1 MTDMTDLTVMRDMA
15 NMEDMAEMAS
25 MREKPGITK
34 MSDIMADA
42 TLQGK
47 ISFLC

>member
-1 MTDMTDLTVMRDMA
+1 MTDLTVMRDMA
-15 NMEDMAEMAS
+15 NIVDMAKMA
-25 MREKPGITK
+25 GITE